1 MKKVTLTVNLPKETY
16 RYLAEVEDSTDPIS
30 IEASGHLHGVI
41 VALADAIR
49 DQEKEVK
56 DCHRPW
62 RKDRCVRQNDGYCP
76 ECHHI
81 QKR

>member
-16 RYLAEVEDSTDPIS
+16 RYLAEVEDSTDPIA

-49 DQEKEVK
+49 LHEKQAK
-56 DCHRPW
+56 ACHRFW
-62 RKDRCVRQNDGYCP
+62 RKDKCVRKEDGYCA
-76 ECHHI
+76 ECHASFY
-81 QKR
+81 